1 MGLGPVQRIVQRKKV
16 ILKKRNLTIIVP
28 ITVLQVQEPVLLV
41 VEGVVREQIP
51 EEPAVGLE
59 MERAAEVAQ
68 TPEPEAALVRIQAAE
83 PEQAEMEQAAEVVQT
98 QAAEPEQA
106 TEAVQET
113 ALHQWDKNN
122 KCNYYK

>member
-1 MGLGPVQRIVQRKKV
+1 M
-16 ILKKRNLTIIVP
+16 
-28 ITVLQVQEPVLLV
+28 
-41 VEGVVREQIP
+41 VEGAVREQIL

-83 PEQAEMEQAAEVVQT
+83 PEQAEMEQAAEVVQI

-113 ALHQWDKNN
+113 ALHQWDKSN
-122 KCNYYK
+122 KCSYYK

>member
-1 MGLGPVQRIVQRKKV
+1 M
-16 ILKKRNLTIIVP
+16 
-28 ITVLQVQEPVLLV
+28 
-41 VEGVVREQIP
+41 VEGVIREQIP

-59 MERAAEVAQ
+59 MERAAEVVQ
-68 TPEPEAALVRIQAAE
+68 TLEPEAALVRIQAAE
-83 PEQAEMEQAAEVVQT
+83 PEQAEMEQAAEVVQI

-113 ALHQWDKNN
+113 ALHQWDKSN